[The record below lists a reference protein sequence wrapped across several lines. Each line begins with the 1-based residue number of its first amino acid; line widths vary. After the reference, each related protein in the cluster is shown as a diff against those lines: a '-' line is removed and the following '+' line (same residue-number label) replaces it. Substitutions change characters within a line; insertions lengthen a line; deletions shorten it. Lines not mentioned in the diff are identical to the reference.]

1 MRLRKK
7 SMNLNFT
14 QFHVIYLRANLH
26 LLSTIMYSTFLLPPV
41 NSTRVRQFNFS
52 FHSPHGVCSSI
63 LQILIEKNLFSLSM
77 EMQATSRNA
86 NVRCWHPQEFF
97 KHFPTAISNENVM
110 GIFPKI
116 VFTKS
121 SKRCLDFR
129 QILWFNVFSR
139 SNVFSSVFVVV
150 EKEVKWV
157 FQLVQM
163 TLNNC
168 NWYSG
173 RPVVDRLNVV
183 LSDHPKL
190 DLDLRLSF
198 LTFCRKLC
206 RLSAQKR
213 TAKQKVKVQSEWGH

>member
-52 FHSPHGVCSSI
+52 FHSPHDVCLSI

-97 KHFPTAISNENVM
+97 KTFPNSNFEWECSGHLPENSFHQIFQNMFRFPPNTLIQCVLQVECIFQCFCCCWERSEM
-110 GIFPKI
+110 GFPI
-116 VFTKS
+116 GANDT
-121 SKRCLDFR
+121 
-129 QILWFNVFSR
+129 
-139 SNVFSSVFVVV
+139 
-150 EKEVKWV
+150 
-157 FQLVQM
+157 
-163 TLNNC
+163 
-168 NWYSG
+168 
-173 RPVVDRLNVV
+173 
-183 LSDHPKL
+183 
-190 DLDLRLSF
+190 
-198 LTFCRKLC
+198 
-206 RLSAQKR
+206 
-213 TAKQKVKVQSEWGH
+213 